1 MAASSMAAAAKKTK
15 GVEQL
20 KQMLNAPS
28 VMEQFQN
35 ALQKNASTF
44 VASIIDLYNSDSKLQ
59 LCEPRQVI
67 MEALKAAVLH
77 LPINKALGYAYV
89 IPFYNSKKVNDVD
102 GNGNPKVDATGRAV
116 TKWVKVYE
124 PTFQIGYKGLIQLA
138 IRTGQ
143 YRTIN
148 ADVVYEG
155 ELRKVSKLKGEIAFD
170 GEKKSDKVIGYF
182 CYFELMNGFSKS
194 LFMSTEQMA
203 AHAKLYSPS
212 LKNDDKVTVESL
224 LGFARLPVSQ
234 ESKTIGWT
242 GNFHKMAIKTV
253 IRNLLSQ
260 YGYLSTEMQNAIAE
274 DYEAEIIETPDSTAK
289 NGSGRQVLDMI
300 DATYEEVANDGSSN
314 ANSVNEPDY

>member
-1 MAASSMAAAAKKTK
+1 MAASSMEAAAKKTK

-102 GNGNPKVDATGRAV
+102 ENGNPKVDATGRAV

-289 NGSGRQVLDMI
+289 NGSGRQVLDMT
-300 DATYEEVANDGSSN
+300 DATYEEVANDGSTN
-314 ANSVNEPDY
+314 VNSINEPDY

>member
-1 MAASSMAAAAKKTK
+1 MAASSMAAVAKKTK

-102 GNGNPKVDATGRAV
+102 ENGNPKVDAAGRAV

-124 PTFQIGYKGLIQLA
+124 PAFQIGYKGLIQLA

-212 LKNDDKVTVESL
+212 LKNDDKVTIESL

-234 ESKTIGWT
+234 GSKTIGWT

-289 NGSGRQVLDMI
+289 NGSGRQVLDMTE
-300 DATYEEVANDGSSN
+300 ATYEEVANDGSTN
-314 ANSVNEPDY
+314 VNSINEPDY